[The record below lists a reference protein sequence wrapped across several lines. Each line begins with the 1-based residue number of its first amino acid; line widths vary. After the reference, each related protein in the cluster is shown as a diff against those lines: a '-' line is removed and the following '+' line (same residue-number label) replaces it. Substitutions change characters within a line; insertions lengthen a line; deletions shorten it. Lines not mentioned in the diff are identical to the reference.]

1 MKKFIFIFLS
11 FFLSLI
17 FIYLF
22 LFIYYYL
29 TYENKFKYNFQS
41 LQNLNFYKKY
51 SKKVNHLRYEV
62 ATLQPDLDP
71 LDQTTKRN
79 ILYYGEDLLFNVLND
94 SSSNKLTLLQGD
106 SWFQQIN
113 EFDDVKNY
121 IDDSQKNVKFVNG
134 GIASFSPSLMNIQFN
149 ILENDFNIKPEIVIA
164 YIDQTDIGDEF
175 CRYKNLRTFDKQG
188 VLISVP
194 YEKFPTYKGAFNL
207 HELIIFSE
215 IDLKYKSKFIKTQK
229 FINYRF
235 IKSLEKIKKQYQKK
249 IIKNNYF
256 EKCGGRKL
264 DNYLRSANQEAIEH
278 FELILNEYLNMLSK
292 KKYLKK
298 IFIVTHPHKLQIT
311 TSDYKLD
318 VSDLVSKAIQAYP
331 KVEHINF
338 SKIINENL
346 NFYSQ
351 DPWLNDLI
359 HLNQKGFFLFFKKI
373 LQTVNK

>member
-17 FIYLF
+17 SVYLF
-22 LFIYYYL
+22 IFIFYYSTL
-29 TYENKFKYNFQS
+29 ENNFKYNFQS
-41 LQNLNFYKKY
+41 SENLNFYKKY

-62 ATLQPDLDP
+62 ATLQRDLDP

-113 EFDDVKNY
+113 DYPDVKNY
-121 IDDSQKNVKFVNG
+121 IANSQENVKFVNG
-134 GIASFSPSLMNIQFN
+134 GVTSFSPSLMNIQFN

-164 YIDQTDIGDEF
+164 YVDQTDIGDEF
-175 CRYKNLRTFDKQG
+175 CRYKNLRILDEQD
-188 VLISVP
+188 VLKSVP
-194 YEKFPTYKGAFNL
+194 YEKFPTYKGPFNL

-215 IDLKYKSKFIKTQK
+215 IDLKYKSKIIKTQK
-229 FINYRF
+229 FLNYKF
-235 IKSLEKIKKQYQKK
+235 IKSIEKVKKQYQRK
-249 IIKNNYF
+249 IIKSNYF
-256 EKCGGRKL
+256 EKCGWRKV
-264 DNYLRSANQEAIEH
+264 DNYLRVADKKVIEH

-292 KKYLKK
+292 KEYLKK
-298 IFIVTHPHKLQIT
+298 IYIITHPHKLQLT

-318 VSDLVSKAIQAYP
+318 VSDLVSKAMQAYP

-338 SKIINENL
+338 SKIINEDP

-351 DPWLNDLI
+351 EPWLNDLI
-359 HLNQKGFFLFFKKI
+359 HLNQKNYFLFFKKI
-373 LQTVNK
+373 LETVNK